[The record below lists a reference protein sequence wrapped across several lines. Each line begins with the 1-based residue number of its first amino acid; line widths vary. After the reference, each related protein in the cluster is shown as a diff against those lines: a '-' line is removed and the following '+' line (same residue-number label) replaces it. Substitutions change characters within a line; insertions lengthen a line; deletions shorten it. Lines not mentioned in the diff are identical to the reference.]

1 MLADIRFWEKKA
13 QEGHFAIPHFNVWNA
28 EMLMGVMDAAEES
41 KAPIIISFGTGF
53 VGNTSFEDFSHMMV
67 SMARKASVPVITHW
81 DHGRSMEIVQN
92 AYNHGMNSVMRDASA
107 FDFEENIRLTKEVVD
122 YFHPRGIPVEAEL
135 GHVGNETVY
144 EEALASY
151 RYTDPGQAAEF
162 VERTGCD
169 SLAVAIGN
177 QHGVYTSEP
186 QLNFEVVERVRAA
199 VSVPLV
205 LHGASGIGDA
215 DIRTAISLGIAK
227 INIHTELCQAAM
239 AAIRDRV
246 DQPFLAVE
254 RAVRDAVKQRALEK
268 IVLFGTDGKADLT

>member
-1 MLADIRFWEKKA
+1 MLANIKYWELEA
-13 QEGHFAIPHFNVWNA
+13 QEGHYAIPHFNVWNA
-28 EMLMGVMDAAEES
+28 EMLMGVIDAAEELR
-41 KAPIIISFGTGF
+41 APIIISFGTGF
-53 VGNTSFEDFSHMMV
+53 VGNTSFEDFSNMMV
-67 SMARKASVPVITHW
+67 SMAKAATVPVITHW

-92 AYNHGMNSVMRDASA
+92 AYNHGMNSVMRDASS

-144 EEALASY
+144 EEALATY
-151 RYTDPGQAAEF
+151 KYTDPSQAAEF

-186 QLNFEVVERVRAA
+186 KLNFDVVRKVRAA

-205 LHGASGIGDA
+205 LHGASGIGDE
-215 DIRTAISLGIAK
+215 DIKTAISLGITK

-239 AAIRDRV
+239 TAVKANV
-246 DQPFLAVE
+246 DAPFLELE
-254 RAVRDAVKQRALEK
+254 REVRKAVKARAEYK
-268 IVLFGTDGKADLT
+268 INLFGTAGKTK

>member
-1 MLADIRFWEKKA
+1 MLADIRYWENRAK
-13 QEGHFAIPHFNVWNA
+13 EGGYAIPHFNVWNA
-28 EMLMGVMDAAEES
+28 EMLMGVIDAAEEA

-53 VGNTSFEDFSHMMV
+53 VGNTSFEDFSNMMV
-67 SMARKASVPVITHW
+67 SMAQKATVPVITHW

-107 FDFEENIRLTKEVVD
+107 CDFEENIRLTKEVVD
-122 YFHPRGIPVEAEL
+122 YFHPLGIAVEAEL

-151 RYTDPGQAAEF
+151 QYTDPSQAAEF

-186 QLNFEVVERVRAA
+186 KLNFEVIEKVRDA
-199 VSVPLV
+199 VNVPLV
-205 LHGASGIGDA
+205 LHGASGIGDE
-215 DIRTAISLGIAK
+215 DIRKAISLGISK

-239 AAIRDRV
+239 EAVVAN
-246 DQPFLAVE
+246 QNEPFLQLE
-254 RAVRDAVKQRALEK
+254 RTVRAAVKQRALEK
-268 IVLFGTDGKADLT
+268 IKLFGTDGKAE